1 MGAEAK
7 AIYQS
12 LPWVESFPAQTAAP
26 PAISTLSFW
35 IRSRDTNTL
44 MMLSLQVQ
52 DPSHRIWGSLNDP
65 QVGFGGELSGR
76 RAPCFQSRRVP
87 RQATGTGPAAY
98 YVVLP
103 HWVWS
108 IRSVTPA

>member
-35 IRSRDTNTL
+35 IRSGDTNTL
-44 MMLSLQVQ
+44 MILSLQVQ

-65 QVGFGGELSGR
+65 QLGFGG
-76 RAPCFQSRRVP
+76 AV
-87 RQATGTGPAAY
+87 GPASALFP
-98 YVVLP
+98 VAQG
-103 HWVWS
+103 S
-108 IRSVTPA
+108 